1 MFATAKRSLLLA
13 SLLGA
18 AGLYLPASSLA
29 ATATVT
35 GTLTGSKLTVS
46 TTAAPTFTANLDNG
60 DSTPTYGLP
69 LTVQDTRGTGAGWN
83 LTVTSTQ
90 FSTGGA
96 TPSTLATNSSSMSA
110 VAVTPGAGTNTNPTN
125 TITYPV
131 GVPAGSPLP
140 AAVKFFNAAATTGM
154 GLFTVTPT
162 VGVFVPQNS
171 IAGTYT
177 SNVTVAI
184 VSGP

>member
-46 TTAAPTFTANLDNG
+46 TTAAPGFTANLDNG
-60 DSTPTYGLP
+60 DSTPTYTLP

-83 LTVTSTQ
+83 LTVLSSQ

-96 TPSTLATNSSSMSA
+96 TPNTLAANASSMTGV
-110 VAVTPGAGTNTNPTN
+110 VATPTGNSTNPTN
-125 TITYPV
+125 SVTYPL
-131 GVPAGSPLP
+131 GVPTTAP
-140 AAVKFFNAAATTGM
+140 AVKFFNAAVNTGM
-154 GLFTVTPT
+154 GSFTVTPT

-171 IAGTYT
+171 FAGTYT